1 MLQRALTRTRTA
13 ALLAVTL
20 GAFTNCD
27 AASLVSPPGTEAIT
41 LNYLGDTVASVGRLI
56 DPEVEVLVGTRP
68 LDDPQLSY
76 SSSDESVLE
85 VMPNGQLFLRR
96 LGTATLVVS
105 LRGALL
111 PVNAPSVTRQFQVV
125 AESISV
131 SASGLTLAAIGAS
144 AVVAASAF
152 DFNGLEIPNPS
163 IRWESSQPASVAVSQ
178 SGIITARGPGSAE
191 VRAILGPDTAR
202 VSVNVTQV
210 LASYLMSHDD
220 VTFDALG
227 DTLTVKATAR
237 DANGNIIPESVLP
250 APVWTSRNPGVV
262 DITLAGKVTA
272 RSNAST
278 WIVAQRGIIAD
289 SIRFTVN
296 QQAVRVVISAAGGFG
311 IAAVNGTLQLT
322 ANGFDRNSNPD
333 ANSPVSWSSLDP
345 DTAQVNPLT
354 GLVTGRLVGNARI
367 VAAMDGGADTVFVN
381 VANTPSQI
389 VLTPSTLAMTS
400 IPDTAQLSVAAFN
413 SLGAPVPTE
422 VTWRSTDPAI
432 VGIVPGARIDARG
445 IGTAR
450 VIASVGSLAD
460 TTVVTVT
467 NNPALIDLIDTDLA
481 LVYVDQA
488 ASPAITIRNAR
499 GDALPRTSVTW
510 QSDNQTIATVSA
522 SGMITARQVG
532 ATTVRATSGSLGDS
546 IRVTVTNNP
555 ASVVVS
561 SERDTI
567 TAVGRTITYSAEVR
581 NAANAVM
588 LAYPVTWRS
597 TNPSIATVSSAGVVT
612 STATGTTMIIA
623 TAGTVEDTVTLVV
636 RNPTVLWVDNSVVVA
651 ERFGTLARPYARIQD
666 AVAVADAGDTVIVRR
681 GLGYTESVDLTR
693 RIVLLGDSTAYV
705 SGGRNP
711 ALLPAIAHDTGAAGI
726 TATTTAQV
734 TVRYLALTHSVDG
747 PAIVTNGADVR
758 IDNFHVNPGASS
770 IKIGR
775 GVLVRD
781 APTFAALADIVVR
794 NVRGY
799 GVRLERVTQGQVDR
813 VTVSGVDSISGTR
826 GAGIDVYRGSVNEVR
841 FSTVRETQGPGVLFD
856 STTSASLLDSDL
868 AGRSILARVRG
879 VSGPITVVDRNRF
892 DLTVLPGAS
901 DTRGSANDG
910 RSGLEIVSSSNVQ
923 VRDNQFIEA
932 GSALMDGIRLI
943 QAKGGG
949 AFLGVTIFRNRF
961 TGGRY
966 SVRSERSSWTMTE
979 SASSGAAAGVFATDA
994 DTVQLLSDTVRA
1006 TTGDACV
1013 SSTGSAA
1020 RIEITGGVFAQC
1032 GASGSVGGRAI
1043 AVSGASSTV
1052 LTVRSAILG
1061 GPNHTA
1067 IDFSGRDITLRNNT
1081 IVGSGTRSVTG
1092 FVGGGAID
1100 VMSTNS
1106 ATIHGNAITDYA
1118 GVVGLLLDVST
1129 LSLDSNIVA
1138 RNRVGVQLS
1147 DWSSVGAVDN
1157 DFSDNELLAVL
1168 NGRSTTVSFST
1179 NWWGDAR
1186 GPRRTLVPDA
1196 VGDSVGAFV
1205 STGTLKAGPFYPGTA
1220 ASAIRMVRGDG
1231 QTAARRAVLPVALT
1245 VRVTDDAGRA
1255 VMGATVTFSVTNGN
1269 GSVSS
1274 GTVVTNASGLAETTL
1289 TLGQSP
1295 GANTVRASIAGPG
1308 GQVSVTFTATG
1319 T

>member
-1 MLQRALTRTRTA
+1 M
-13 ALLAVTL
+13 AVTA
-20 GAFTNCD
+20 GVFANCD
-27 AASLVSPPGTEAIT
+27 ATSLVSPPGTDEIS
-41 LNYLGDTVASVGRLI
+41 LSYLGDTVAAVGRLI
-56 DPEVEVLVGTRP
+56 APQVEVRVGTRL

-76 SSSDESVLE
+76 SSSDPSVLE
-85 VMPNGQLFLRR
+85 VLPDGQLYLRR
-96 LGTATLVVS
+96 LGTASLVVA
-105 LRGALL
+105 LRGSLL
-111 PVNAPSVTRQFQVV
+111 PADAPSVTKQFQVV

-131 SASGLTLAAIGAS
+131 SASGLTLSAIGAS

-163 IRWESSQPASVAVSQ
+163 IRWESSQPAAVAVTQ
-178 SGIITARGPGSAE
+178 SGIITAKGPGSAE

-202 VSVNVTQV
+202 VSVNVTQT
-210 LASYLMSHDD
+210 LASYSMSHDD

-227 DTLTVKATAR
+227 DTLTVRATAQ
-237 DANGNIIPESVLP
+237 DANGNTIPESLLP
-250 APVWTSRNPGVV
+250 APVWTSRDVTVV

-272 RSNAST
+272 RRNAST
-278 WIVAQRGIIAD
+278 WIVAQRGIVAD

-296 QQAVRVVISAAGGFG
+296 QQAVRVVISSATGFG
-311 IAAVNGTLQLT
+311 IGAVNDTLRLS
-322 ANGFDRNSNPD
+322 AIGFDRNSNPD
-333 ANSPVSWSSLDP
+333 ANSPVTWSSLDP
-345 DTAQVNPLT
+345 DTAQVNPLS
-354 GLVTGRLVGNARI
+354 GVVTGRLVGNAEI
-367 VAAMDGGADTVFVN
+367 VAAIDGGADTVFVN
-381 VANTPSQI
+381 VANTPSQL
-389 VLTPSTLAMTS
+389 VVTPPTLAMTS
-400 IPDTAQLSVAAFN
+400 VNDTAQLTVAAFN

-432 VGIVPGARIDARG
+432 VGIVPGSRIDARG
-445 IGTAR
+445 VGTAR

-467 NNPALIDLIDTDLA
+467 NNPALIDLIDTDLS
-481 LVYVDQA
+481 LVHVDQA
-488 ASPAITIRNAR
+488 VSPAVTIRNAR

-510 QSDNQTIATVSA
+510 RSDDQAIATVSA
-522 SGMITARQVG
+522 TGVITARQVG
-532 ATTVRATSGSLGDS
+532 ATTVRATSGSVGDS

-555 ASVVVS
+555 ASIVVS
-561 SERDTI
+561 SERDTV

-581 NAANAVM
+581 NAGNAVM

-597 TNPSIATVSSAGVVT
+597 TNTSIATVSSAGVATAV
-612 STATGTTMIIA
+612 ATGTTMIIA
-623 TAGTVEDTVTLVV
+623 TAGAVEDTVTLVI
-636 RNPTVLWVDNSVVVA
+636 RNPSVIWVDNSIVAA
-651 ERFGTLARPYARIQD
+651 ERFGTLARPYAKIQD

-681 GLGYTESVDLTR
+681 GFGYTESVDLTR

-705 SGGRNP
+705 TGGRNP
-711 ALLPAIAHDTGAAGI
+711 ALLPAIAHDTGSAGI

-734 TVRYLALTHSVDG
+734 TIRYLALTHSVDG

-758 IDNFHVNPGASS
+758 VDNFHVNPGASS

-775 GVLVRD
+775 GLLVRD
-781 APTFAALADIVVR
+781 APTFAALADITVR

-813 VTVSGVDSISGTR
+813 VTVWGVDSISGTR

-841 FSTVRETQGPGVLFD
+841 FSTVRETQGPGVLLD

-923 VRDNQFIEA
+923 VRDNQFTEG

-949 AFLGVTIFRNRF
+949 AFVGVTIFRNRF

-979 SASSGAAAGVFATDA
+979 SASNGATAGVFATDA

-1013 SSTGSAA
+1013 TSTGAAA

-1032 GASGSVGGRAI
+1032 GTSGAVGGRAI
-1043 AVSGASSTV
+1043 AVSGTSSTV
-1052 LTVRSAILG
+1052 LTVRSATLG
-1061 GPNHTA
+1061 GPNQTA
-1067 IDFSGRDITLRNNT
+1067 IDFSGRDITLRSNT
-1081 IVGSGTRSVTG
+1081 IAGSGARTVTG
-1092 FVGGGAID
+1092 FVSGGAVD

-1106 ATIHGNAITDYA
+1106 ATIHGNTITDH
-1118 GVVGLLLDVST
+1118 GGLVGLLLDVNT

-1138 RNRVGVQLS
+1138 RNRTGVQFT
-1147 DWSSVGAVDN
+1147 DWGGVGAVDN
-1157 DFSDNELLAVL
+1157 DFSDNELLAVVHS
-1168 NGRSTTVSFST
+1168 RSVSLTFSN

-1186 GPRRTLVPDA
+1186 GPRRALVPDA
-1196 VGDSVGAFV
+1196 VGDSVGALV
-1205 STGTLKAGPFYPGTA
+1205 NTGTLKAAPFYPGTI
-1220 ASAIRMVRGDG
+1220 ASAIRIVRGDG
-1231 QTAARRAVLPVALT
+1231 QTAARKAVLPMALS
-1245 VRVTDDAGRA
+1245 VRVMDDAGRP
-1255 VMGATVTFSVTNGN
+1255 VMGATVTFTVMSGA

-1289 TLGQSP
+1289 TLGASAGQ
-1295 GANTVRASIAGPG
+1295 NTVRASIAGPG
-1308 GQVSVTFTATG
+1308 GQVAVTFTATG